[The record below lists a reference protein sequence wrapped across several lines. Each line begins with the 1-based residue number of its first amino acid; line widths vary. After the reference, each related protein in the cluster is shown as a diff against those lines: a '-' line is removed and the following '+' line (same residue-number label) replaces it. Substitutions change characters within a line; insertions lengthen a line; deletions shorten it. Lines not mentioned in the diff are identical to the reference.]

1 MELQDDILL
10 GKVIPSLPLKFVV
23 QCKLLSKY
31 LKRMISHPDF
41 ARTLYRSHKETSTQL
56 IYSINGIANR
66 TFYKISVNPTIT
78 LTQSVLTLPYE
89 VEIFASCNGLI
100 LFRFEQ
106 FSRYCVFNPVT
117 GDHQLIPYPE
127 SANMFES
134 KGLAVDYPV
143 SDQYK
148 VVTTSKL
155 VENSNLFYKFHVLSS
170 EQPGLWREI
179 QLRTNT
185 FISLSYG
192 SPSVYWRDSLY
203 WLRHDGSVLAF
214 DTKREEAILI
224 DRPEFIDHFD
234 QSYGKILTGRNIWLG
249 MALGSLTLVC
259 IFRKYIVISTY
270 DSSSSR
276 WRVSHTVDNFVSRP
290 DGIIIGFPVWI
301 DNKQVSF
308 MVEHPPTYHDLYEYS
323 TQINR
328 YENNA
333 VMLGTVNYPMYC
345 FHPTLACVHRTPPN
359 NVTTAHQAYIA
370 AKLNDIRRF
379 IIKGI
384 SLREETSSS
393 SSSSSEE
400 EEQEE
405 AAGGGGGGEE
415 EAGGAEEG
423 GGGEEEEAGGAAEGG
438 GGEEML

>member
-41 ARTLYRSHKETSTQL
+41 ARTLYQSHKETSTQL

-66 TFYKISVNPTIT
+66 TFYKISVNPTVT
-78 LTQSVLTLPYE
+78 LTRSVLTLPYE

-117 GDHQLIPYPE
+117 EDHQLIPYPE
-127 SANMFES
+127 SATMFES

-148 VVTTSKL
+148 VVTITRAAPAISKL

-170 EQPGLWREI
+170 EQPDLWREI

-192 SPSVYWRDSLY
+192 SPFVYWRNSLY
-203 WLRHDGSVLAF
+203 WLKHDDSVLAF

-224 DRPEFIDHFD
+224 DRPEFIDDFD
-234 QSYGKILTGRNIWLG
+234 QSYGKILTGRVG
-249 MALGSLTLVC
+249 MNASTYVDGTSFTNFLTRTALQLFNTLTL
-259 IFRKYIVISTY
+259 
-270 DSSSSR
+270 D
-276 WRVSHTVDNFVSRP
+276 
-290 DGIIIGFPVWI
+290 
-301 DNKQVSF
+301 
-308 MVEHPPTYHDLYEYS
+308 EYS
-323 TQINR
+323 YPVEDQVFPSEKKLHQ
-328 YENNA
+328 EN
-333 VMLGTVNYPMYC
+333 
-345 FHPTLACVHRTPPN
+345 HHH
-359 NVTTAHQAYIA
+359 HQ
-370 AKLNDIRRF
+370 KKKKKEKKKN
-379 IIKGI
+379 KKQQ
-384 SLREETSSS
+384 
-393 SSSSSEE
+393 EE
-400 EEQEE
+400 EEEKKKKQEE
-405 AAGGGGGGEE
+405 QQK
-415 EAGGAEEG
+415 
-423 GGGEEEEAGGAAEGG
+423 EEEEKKYCNRRGVLPFTIFKHDSICHFWETKEIEGIVKYCNRRG
-438 GGEEML
+438 FLYAF